1 MYRKDSGT
9 TAGKI
14 GKFIKITLG
23 TAIVGISL
31 GLIAVLLVSLFMKE
45 SVGFA
50 ALGLALG
57 GVLVGYPVGVII
69 GIILTKKVFHYRG
82 SLLLG
87 ILGSVLGIVITVAGA
102 EPLNL
107 NTNPNILF
115 AVFFLS
121 VPVLCTTGFLLKS

>member
-1 MYRKDSGT
+1 MSGKDSVT
-9 TAGKI
+9 TASKI
-14 GKFIKITLG
+14 GKFVKITLG
-23 TAIVGISL
+23 TGLAGILLGVIAI
-31 GLIAVLLVSLFMKE
+31 LLVALLMKE

-57 GVLVGYPVGVII
+57 GILIGYPVGVII

-87 ILGSVLGIVITVAGA
+87 ILGSVLGVAITMGAA

-121 VPVLCTTGFLLKS
+121 VPILCTIGFLLKS

>member
-1 MYRKDSGT
+1 MPGEDSVT
-9 TAGKI
+9 MTGKI
-14 GKFIKITLG
+14 AKFIKITLG
-23 TAIVGISL
+23 TAIIGILL
-31 GLIAVLLVSLFMKE
+31 GLIAVLIVALLMKE
-45 SVGFA
+45 SVGFG
-50 ALGLALG
+50 ALGLAIG

-69 GIILTKKVFHYRG
+69 GIILTKKAFHYRG

-87 ILGSVLGIVITVAGA
+87 VLGSFLGVVITVAAA

-121 VPVLCTTGFLLKS
+121 IPVLCTVGFLLKN

>member
-1 MYRKDSGT
+1 MSGKDPVT

-14 GKFIKITLG
+14 GKFVKITLG
-23 TAIVGISL
+23 TGIVGILL
-31 GLIAVLLVSLFMKE
+31 GLIAVLVVALFMKE
-45 SVGFA
+45 SVGFG
-50 ALGLALG
+50 ALGLALA

-87 ILGSVLGIVITVAGA
+87 ILGSVLGVIITMGAA

-121 VPVLCTTGFLLKS
+121 VPILCTIGFLLKS

>member
-1 MYRKDSGT
+1 MSRKDSAT

-23 TAIVGISL
+23 TAIVGISI
-31 GLIAVLLVSLFMKE
+31 GLIAVLAVALFMKE

-50 ALGLALG
+50 ALGLALA
-57 GVLVGYPVGVII
+57 GVLVGYPVGVIV
-69 GIILTKKVFHYRG
+69 GIILTKKVFHFRG
-82 SLLLG
+82 SLFLG
-87 ILGSVLGIVITVAGA
+87 ILGSVLGVVITMGAA

-121 VPVLCTTGFLLKS
+121 VPILCTIGFLLKS

>member
-1 MYRKDSGT
+1 MPRNNSGT
-9 TAGKI
+9 TVGKI

-23 TAIVGISL
+23 TATVGISL

-57 GVLVGYPVGVII
+57 GVLIGYPVGVIV

-87 ILGSVLGIVITVAGA
+87 ILGSILGLIITVATA

-107 NTNPNILF
+107 NANVNVLF
-115 AVFFLS
+115 AVFLLS
-121 VPVLCTTGFLLKS
+121 IPILCTIGFLLKN

>member
-1 MYRKDSGT
+1 MSRKDSGT

-50 ALGLALG
+50 ALGLALA
-57 GVLVGYPVGVII
+57 GVLVGYPVGVIV

-87 ILGSVLGIVITVAGA
+87 ILGSILGVVITMAAA

>member
-50 ALGLALG
+50 ALGLALA